1 MLLELNVPIVKAKF
15 HLSLHP
21 LGTFI
26 TSLSETMVTDKVDL
40 VPFKLIGMSHLSAK
54 SSNLRQWI
62 KQFRE
67 IIQRKLKIFHQKK
80 VETRLSKAQKALLAP
95 TLSWD
100 ISKE

>member
-1 MLLELNVPIVKAKF
+1 
-15 HLSLHP
+15 
-21 LGTFI
+21 
-26 TSLSETMVTDKVDL
+26 MVTDKVDL

-62 KQFRE
+62 KEFKE
-67 IIQRKLKIFHQKK
+67 IIQRKLKIFPQKK
-80 VETRLSKAQKALLAP
+80 VETRLSKAQRALPAP